1 MAAFEGTVD
10 VDLIALLQLLNLDR
24 RSARVSVRR
33 DEERGEIWV
42 EDGQIIHASLGE
54 VEGRAAFAEIA
65 TWTRG
70 RYQMGSARAPPR
82 KTIDG
87 RFEFLV
93 LDAMATRDEQE
104 RDQREASGSTPQE
117 SSAASKPVRVR
128 PTFQR
133 SAGGR
138 KPEGSR

>member
-1 MAAFEGTVD
+1 MSAFKGVVD
-10 VDLIALLQLLNLDR
+10 VELLTLLQVLNLEK
-24 RSARVSVRR
+24 RSATVVVRR

-42 EDGQIIHASLGE
+42 EGGQIVHASLGDT
-54 VEGRAAFAEIA
+54 EGDNAFAEMA
-65 TWTRG
+65 KWTRG
-70 RYQMGSARAPPR
+70 RYHMGSARAPPKR
-82 KTIDG
+82 TIKG

-93 LDAMATRDEQE
+93 MNAMRELDEQE
-104 RDQREASGSTPQE
+104 RDAGGDEPA
-117 SSAASKPVRVR
+117 PVRVRLR